1 MLKPLHPVLK
11 LLAAQP
17 QLALDHVGV
26 YVDWLGSEMSRVS
39 VRWRM
44 RLILSAV
51 AIASVGVAVVL
62 AGVALM
68 LAATLPSVSPSA
80 TWVLVATPLFPLLV
94 GLACVVAAANKPQEG
109 IMDQLK
115 SQIHEDILM
124 FREASAR

>member
-68 LAATLPSVSPSA
+68 LAAALPSVSPSA
-80 TWVLVATPLFPLLV
+80 TWVGRLN
-94 GLACVVAAANKPQEG
+94 AASTLRTARLRSRP
-109 IMDQLK
+109 
-115 SQIHEDILM
+115 
-124 FREASAR
+124 EAFGARMPGESTYSTGT